1 MDTEEKLDLLTRL
14 LDIDMYEK
22 IISRFEKL
30 IRDLKDEDLIPV
42 IKKTLEGQIE
52 SYIQDIFSKSGYY
65 SSNSGLLGKIDNI
78 VSSVIDSEKD
88 FIIEKVREN
97 IEYDIEFHVENLIKE
112 KFKNH
117 TTEIIKAA
125 LKDYANKI
133 ITGK

>member
-1 MDTEEKLDLLTRL
+1 METEEKLDLLTRF
-14 LDIDMYEK
+14 LDIDMHEK

-30 IRDLKDEDLIPV
+30 VRDLKDEDLIPV
-42 IKKTLEGQIE
+42 IKKTLEGKIE
-52 SYIQDIFSKSGYY
+52 SYIQNIFSKSGYY
-65 SSNSGLLGKIDNI
+65 SSGLLGKIDNI

-88 FIIEKVREN
+88 FIIKSVKEN
-97 IEYDIEFHVENLIKE
+97 IEYGIEFHVENLIKE